1 MDGEQCK
8 SLYMN
13 NLVSFF
19 AKVVALSL
27 GLSLASSGCLQVQ
40 SSNLSSNKKVSETT
54 ERYVASKDFNAY
66 WYAGQAELCSY
77 DYTID
82 RYGELRQGYAVAVFV
97 TEDFSKT
104 KQVKLDNVVPSEA
117 IPVLKLNAI
126 QRFETGVYD
135 YSVMQ
140 SVFTPIDY
148 KTYPNSLKWNT
159 TVQDWCGQV
168 FTQLNLVP
176 TGYKVSQFS
185 YFETE
190 GDEQITTATAMLES
204 ELFTRLRI
212 DPASIVSG
220 SQKMIADLSF
230 SRLRHKP
237 VAAITA
243 NVTNDAGKC
252 TVVYPELKR
261 QMEIQYETRSPYTI
275 LGWKETTTDGKLI
288 SEAKLRKQIK
298 SAYWAHHSEIDA
310 PLRKELGL

>member
-1 MDGEQCK
+1 M
-8 SLYMN
+8 SSPIA
-13 NLVSFF
+13 V
-19 AKVVALSL
+19 SL
-27 GLSLASSGCLQVQ
+27 GAICLVLSGCTEVP
-40 SSNLSSNKKVSETT
+40 SSSASIKSNYT
-54 ERYVASKDFNAY
+54 VAVEPFVVSKDFNAY
-66 WYAGQAELCSY
+66 WYAGKAELCSY
-77 DYTID
+77 DLTIE
-82 RYGELRQGYAVAVFV
+82 RYGELRKGYAVAVFV
-97 TEDFSKT
+97 TEDFSKS
-104 KQVKLDNVVPSEA
+104 KQVKLDNVVPA
-117 IPVLKLNAI
+117 DAVPVLKLNAI

-176 TGYKVSQFS
+176 SGFKMNQYS

-190 GDEQITTATAMLES
+190 GDLQDTIDQGLLES

-212 DPASIVSG
+212 DPKSIVSG
-220 SQKMIADLSF
+220 KQKMIADLSF

-237 VAAITA
+237 VAAVAVEITHTEG
-243 NVTNDAGKC
+243 NC
-252 TVVYPELKR
+252 TVLFPELKR
-261 QMEIQYETRSPYTI
+261 KLEINYAPQFPYTI

-288 SEAKLRKQIK
+288 SEAKLRKLLK
-298 SAYWAHHSEIDA
+298 SDYWAHHAELDA

>member
-1 MDGEQCK
+1 MFAPK
-8 SLYMN
+8 LK
-13 NLVSFF
+13 LVPI
-19 AKVVALSL
+19 VVLTSAVIL
-27 GLSLASSGCLQVQ
+27 GISGCFEAQSSSLASGKADLPAVRPYQP
-40 SSNLSSNKKVSETT
+40 
-54 ERYVASKDFNAY
+54 SKDFNAY

-77 DYTID
+77 DFIID
-82 RYGELRQGYAVAVFV
+82 RYGELRKGYAVAVFV
-97 TEDFSKT
+97 TEDFSKS
-104 KQVKLDNVVPSEA
+104 KQVKLDNVVPSDA

-261 QMEIQYETRSPYTI
+261 QMEIQYETKSPHTI